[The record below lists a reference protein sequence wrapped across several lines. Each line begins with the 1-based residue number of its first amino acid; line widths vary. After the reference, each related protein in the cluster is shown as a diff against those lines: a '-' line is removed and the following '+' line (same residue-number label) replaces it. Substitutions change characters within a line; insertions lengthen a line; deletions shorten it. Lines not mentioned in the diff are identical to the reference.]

1 MNMEE
6 WKLITIQK
14 ILFLQ
19 EKYSENK
26 EVISILEKIKQK
38 LDCLSLSNLPDA
50 LLTIHFSSKTIP
62 ELSNLLPN
70 IEEIIDWYRGR

>member
-1 MNMEE
+1 MEE
-6 WKLITIQK
+6 WKAITIQK

-38 LDCLSLSNLPDA
+38 LDYLNLTNLPDA

-62 ELSNLLPN
+62 ELSSLLPN
-70 IEEIIDWYRGR
+70 IEDIIDWYRR